1 MAPITADDRATLP
14 SITTPSLVIVG
25 QHDFIC
31 GPLPPPGISAH
42 TEGMG
47 SRFLIWSG
55 VAVAV
60 AATVGLAALFAVA
73 GLGRAD
79 EVASVSGA
87 FIGLAGL
94 GLSVYGLIQARSH
107 AGPGPADGDDDDASR
122 QAVSGSSV
130 GGRTVQVSKAA
141 GGVTVR
147 PSPRPPV
154 PPAATATAG
163 ATQAPA
169 APTAAAPTA
178 AAPSAAAPTG
188 AAPGAGY
195 RPGQSVSDSRVGGDV
210 VQIAGADGD
219 VEIG

>member
-1 MAPITADDRATLP
+1 M
-14 SITTPSLVIVG
+14 
-25 QHDFIC
+25 
-31 GPLPPPGISAH
+31 LPPPDLSAH

-60 AATVGLAALFAVA
+60 AATAGLAALFAVA

-79 EVASVSGA
+79 EVASVVGA

-94 GLSVYGLIQARSH
+94 GVSVYGLVQARSD
-107 AGPGPADGDDDDASR
+107 AGPGHADGDDAGR

-147 PSPRPPV
+147 PSPRAPV
-154 PPAATATAG
+154 PPAAAAAG
-163 ATQAPA
+163 TQDAA

-178 AAPSAAAPTG
+178 AAPTAAAPTG
-188 AAPGAGY
+188 AGY
-195 RPGQSVSDSRVGGDV
+195 GPGQSVSDSRVGGDV

>member
-1 MAPITADDRATLP
+1 
-14 SITTPSLVIVG
+14 
-25 QHDFIC
+25 
-31 GPLPPPGISAH
+31 
-42 TEGMG
+42 MG

-55 VAVAV
+55 AGLAV

-94 GLSVYGLIQARSH
+94 GVSVFGLVQARSDAAPGH
-107 AGPGPADGDDDDASR
+107 ADDDAGR
-122 QAVSGSSV
+122 QAVSGSTVS
-130 GGRTVQVSKAA
+130 GRTVQVSKSA

-147 PSPRPPV
+147 PSPRAPV
-154 PPAATATAG
+154 PPAATAAG
-163 ATQAPA
+163 TQDAA

-178 AAPSAAAPTG
+178 AAPTAPAT
-188 AAPGAGY
+188 GAGY
-195 RPGQSVSDSRVGGDV
+195 GPGQSVSDSRVGGDV